1 MLTYSK
7 SSFNDFLSINEDAW
21 MNWQLQNGLQK
32 LRQEFIFWG
41 IWDWKIIC
49 YTGCLSYKFKI
60 FQDTVF
66 ESKIEDAFKLLLNL
80 GYPKKKIEWFQ

>member
-1 MLTYSK
+1 MLEWIDNYKTDYK
-7 SSFNDFLSINEDAW
+7 
-21 MNWQLQNGLQK
+21 
-32 LRQEFIFWG
+32 G

-49 YTGCLSYKFKI
+49 YTVCLSYKFKI